1 MVTRTRRQKTGAR
14 PSYTGAM
21 IVYVRYGTRLSGKVD
36 SFAGSY
42 LATRFFHIYYVP
54 LIPLSSWLVLGGDGA
69 NTRALPTALDL
80 RSIAA
85 AYLRGV
91 GSLVALVW
99 SLQMLSYFSSP
110 YHSVSWDN
118 VFEMIAPLVLLVGA
132 IAGWFF
138 LGRLSR
144 DERSKRVVYGDSVGY
159 FVDPARLGDARHG
172 LIEKLRKDVY
182 ARAKAMTSA
191 GYREPYDPEN
201 KWRAL
206 AAKPSMT
213 DVEYLKLALTL
224 CRLEWSFASGEHK
237 AQLARDHQLIF
248 ENLKRSSPDVLTP
261 EKFAVR

>member
-1 MVTRTRRQKTGAR
+1 
-14 PSYTGAM
+14 M

-42 LATRFFHIYYVP
+42 VATRFFHIYYVP
-54 LIPLSSWLVLGGDGA
+54 LIPLSSWLVLGEDGA
-69 NTRALPTALDL
+69 STRALPTTLDV

-91 GSLVALVW
+91 GSIAALVMTF
-99 SLQMLSYFSSP
+99 QMFAFFSSP
-110 YHSVSWDN
+110 FRSLSWEN
-118 VFEMIAPLVLLVGA
+118 FVPELVLPLALIVA
-132 IAGWFF
+132 AVASWVW

-144 DERSKRVVYGDSVGY
+144 DERGKRVVYWDSVGY

-172 LIEKLRKDVY
+172 LIEKLRKDVV
-182 ARAKAMTSA
+182 ARARALTSA

-224 CRLEWSFASGEHK
+224 SRLEWSFASGEHK
-237 AQLARDHQLIF
+237 TQLARDHQLIF
-248 ENLKRSSPDVLTP
+248 ENLKRADPNALSPH
-261 EKFAVR
+261 KYAVK